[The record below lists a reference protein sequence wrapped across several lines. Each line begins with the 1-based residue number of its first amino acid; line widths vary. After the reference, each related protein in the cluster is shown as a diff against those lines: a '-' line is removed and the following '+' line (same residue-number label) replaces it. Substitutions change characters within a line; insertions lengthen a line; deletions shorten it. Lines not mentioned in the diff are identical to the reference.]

1 MFLSLNLEVLLK
13 TWNLLLPHLHILWNF
28 LWLINCSAYSTKSL
42 SDLASHHS
50 SPQTERLWNIYHL
63 DQIKLAEKG
72 YFKKTTHKCWK
83 FFQLRLLWRII
94 FTSSPKLLDLTNRL
108 HVQVEINFTLKIS
121 LTRCSSFSFLFYI
134 FPKMHQN
141 KHWVWKIVSISFQV
155 VHFQDKN
162 IKCFLK

>member
-72 YFKKTTHKCWK
+72 YFKKSTHKRWQ
-83 FFQLRLLWRII
+83 FFQLQLLWRII

-108 HVQVEINFTLKIS
+108 HVQVQIYFKLKKVWPGAQVFPFYS
-121 LTRCSSFSFLFYI
+121 TFS
-134 FPKMHQN
+134 PKCT
-141 KHWVWKIVSISFQV
+141 KT
-155 VHFQDKN
+155 N
-162 IKCFLK
+162 IEFGR

>member
-42 SDLASHHS
+42 SDLVSNHS
-50 SPQTERLWNIYHL
+50 SPQTKRLQK
-63 DQIKLAEKG
+63 DRKKLAEKG

-108 HVQVEINFTLKIS
+108 HVQVQIYFKLKKVWPGAQVFPFYS
-121 LTRCSSFSFLFYI
+121 TFS
-134 FPKMHQN
+134 PKCT
-141 KHWVWKIVSISFQV
+141 KT
-155 VHFQDKN
+155 N
-162 IKCFLK
+162 IEFGR